1 MNQPGLAASFVDAEL
16 GMGKEAQQNV
26 RNLVLPWM
34 PPKEATSAPP
44 FMLPTPPTPPQGLTL
59 AEETG
64 SNSEVWNE
72 GQGGN
77 RRHLPAITYSLV
89 ISVNPQ
95 NDPMAQILS
104 SPFFE

>member
-44 FMLPTPPTPPQGLTL
+44 FMLPTPPPLPHKVSLWQRRQDPTLRSGMKGKGATEDTFPLSLTL
-59 AEETG
+59 
-64 SNSEVWNE
+64 
-72 GQGGN
+72 
-77 RRHLPAITYSLV
+77 
-89 ISVNPQ
+89 
-95 NDPMAQILS
+95 
-104 SPFFE
+104 